1 MEKLEDWMFPYQ
13 LLDWAKANLNI
24 VKPDNDMSEDEVAR
38 TMRWIG
44 ASSID
49 TMYVDSDKPH
59 LGRIG
64 INNMLTVTLMV
75 FPKLYEE
82 YRLAQWN

>member
-1 MEKLEDWMFPYQ
+1 MEKLEDWMLPYQ

-24 VKPDNDMSEDEVAR
+24 VKPDSDMSEDEVAR
-38 TMRWIG
+38 TMRWVG

-49 TMYVDSDKPH
+49 TMYVDGEKPH

-64 INNMLTVTLMV
+64 INNMLTVTLLM

>member
-1 MEKLEDWMFPYQ
+1 MEKLEDWMLPYQ

-24 VKPDNDMSEDEVAR
+24 MKPDNDMSEDEVAR

-49 TMYVDSDKPH
+49 TMYVDGDKPK

-64 INNMLTVTLMV
+64 INNMLTVTLLL

-82 YRLAQWN
+82 YKLMQWN